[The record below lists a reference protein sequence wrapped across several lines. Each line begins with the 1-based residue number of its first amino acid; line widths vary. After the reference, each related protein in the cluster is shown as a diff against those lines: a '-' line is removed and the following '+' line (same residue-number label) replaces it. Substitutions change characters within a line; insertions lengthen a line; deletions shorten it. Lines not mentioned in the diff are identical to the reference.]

1 MPPLVSI
8 LIPCYNAERWLAP
21 TLESALAQTWPHLE
35 IIVVNDG
42 STDRSLSIA
51 RPYEGRGLR
60 VLDQPNRGASAAR
73 NAAFAAC
80 RGEWIEFLD
89 ADDLLAPDKIERQ
102 MQLAATVG
110 PDFMLCGSW
119 SRFAHSP
126 ADADFPPQPLSG
138 DFAPTDWTVTKFERN
153 AMTHPAAWLTPRA
166 LAERAGPW
174 DESLSLDDDGEY
186 FTRVVLASRGVRCC
200 HEAVSY
206 YRSGLAD
213 SLSRTKSEKAWA
225 SAYRAMDLSTA
236 RLLAAED
243 TPRTRRACAMVCRQF
258 CFEAYPQARELRA
271 RAETRLQE
279 LGFALGAPDWG
290 PAFNAVSRVAGWR
303 FAKRVQRFSRRLGY
317 KRLAALWFRR

>member
-1 MPPLVSI
+1 MSI
-8 LIPCYNAERWLAP
+8 LIPCYNAEPWLAQ
-21 TLESALAQTWPHLE
+21 TLESALAQTWPHQE

-42 STDRSLSIA
+42 STDRSLQIA
-51 RPYEGRGLR
+51 RQYEGRGLR
-60 VLDQPNRGASAAR
+60 VLHQPNRGASAAR

-110 PDFMLCGSW
+110 PAFMLCGSW

-138 DFAPTDWTVTKFERN
+138 DFTPTDWTVTKFERN

-200 HEAVSY
+200 REAVSY

-225 SAYRAMDLSTA
+225 SAYRSVELSTG

-243 TPRTRRACAMVCRQF
+243 TPRTRRACATACRQF
-258 CFEAYPQARELRA
+258 CFEAYPQARALRA
-271 RAETRLQE
+271 RAEGRLHE
-279 LGFALGAPDWG
+279 LGFVLGAPDWG
-290 PAFNAVSRVAGWR
+290 PAFKALSRITGWR
-303 FAKRVQRFSRRLGY
+303 FAQRVRQWSHQLGY
-317 KRLAALWFRR
+317 KRLATLWQRR